1 MDIQLDEV
9 YRNERAGFE
18 LRAMANMSRSV
29 RDRGWPLSVEWR
41 VGSDTPWHR
50 LGRVHTVEE
59 AARLIERYLSHK
71 VLPGGGRPA
80 QGDTRR

>member
-50 LGRVHTVEE
+50 LGRVHTLED
-59 AARLIERYLSHK
+59 AARMIERYLSRE
-71 VLPGGGRPA
+71 VPPGGDRPA
-80 QGDTRR
+80 QSASGC